1 MASSV
6 HFQWLTRNIGNW
18 ANTFE
23 ERMEEKERWVVERLT
38 FGKEIRNQLPMMG
51 QLIIS
56 RPGELTEFVERTIIP
71 ENGISQKGYVNEILI
86 PGQVSE
92 IQIDGNSLS
101 PFFGIRQDVRVGY
114 ATTQVEIYDHSGN
127 LLLSP
132 KKLKVIPYLDKHGIL
147 A

>member
-6 HFQWLTRNIGNW
+6 HFGWLTRNIGDW

-23 ERMEEKERWVVERLT
+23 ERMAEKERWVVERLT
-38 FGKEIRNQLPMMG
+38 FGKTIRDQLPVMG
-51 QLIIS
+51 QLIIR

-71 ENGISQKGYVNEILI
+71 ENGISQKGYVNEIWI

-92 IQIDGNSLS
+92 IQIDGDSLS
-101 PFFGIRQDVRVGY
+101 PFFGIRWDVPVDY
-114 ATTQVEIYDHSGN
+114 ATTQVEIYDRGN

-132 KKLKVIPYLDKHGIL
+132 KKLKIVPYLDKRGVL
-147 A
+147 M